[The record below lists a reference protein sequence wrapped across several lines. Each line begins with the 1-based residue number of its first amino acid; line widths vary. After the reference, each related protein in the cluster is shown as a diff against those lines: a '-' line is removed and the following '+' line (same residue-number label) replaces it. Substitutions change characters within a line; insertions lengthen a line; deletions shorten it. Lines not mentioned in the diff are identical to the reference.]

1 MRFTT
6 KTTCLS
12 LIAVLLIAS
21 LALAQGTEGHKDHR
35 NGPRTGPRARVHAR
49 MERRAHIREFV
60 RAMAFSDTQKAQAL
74 QAARTVQP
82 IAEAARSEAK
92 QIVQAAR
99 SANPTG
105 TREQIRAAVKDQ
117 VKAVRERAATQVLP
131 SGRALLASRT
141 PEQRAK
147 IQERLAKHGKTFDEE
162 KVARRLGFLLSRPG
176 AVKFLESRTGP
187 RTQR

>member
-1 MRFTT
+1 M
-6 KTTCLS
+6 
-12 LIAVLLIAS
+12 
-21 LALAQGTEGHKDHR
+21 G
-35 NGPRTGPRARVHAR
+35 
-49 MERRAHIREFV
+49 
-60 RAMAFSDTQKAQAL
+60 FSDTQKAQAL

-82 IAEAARSEAK
+82 IAEGARAEAK

-99 SANPTG
+99 KADPTG

-117 VKAVRERAATQVLP
+117 IKAVRERAASQILP
-131 SGRALLASRT
+131 SGRALLASLT